1 MMLGTVL
8 KTLSLI
14 VFNGIMI
21 VLVVM
26 YGKIF
31 CKYSY
36 AFSFSLPL
44 YGTVFFYV
52 CFVCKYRRLNVFAPV
67 HLQMR
72 PQVLKILHRQ
82 ALLNGFVWSA
92 NYVCLLSANS
102 FVPGLF
108 QVVINESNLVVVFL
122 MSMFLM
128 GNRYHK
134 SQWFCFVL
142 VLVGGLMPLAGSQT
156 GEITIKW
163 FLLYLLGAWAIG
175 FANLITENVMRN
187 LYVTTGREAPNDKIS
202 LIPETQFLT
211 LTNFYG
217 IFCVLALF
225 WVPQLAQ
232 GGEWLG
238 YFTRGMACLWT
249 GQCNAD
255 DSKMCASHGHENDK
269 MIGLLSMWL
278 SSTFSFLSAGIAANI
293 QRDRDVVYVTVA
305 LTLAP
310 VLSMCLFM
318 VQVSRFYDVPTNLE
332 LCANIVTFAGGFGYK
347 VCSHM
352 RSTRSAKSSTLTK
365 IFKFEPPS
373 DGLTHQFEPDVSTN
387 EEA

>member
-1 MMLGTVL
+1 
-8 KTLSLI
+8 
-14 VFNGIMI
+14 
-21 VLVVM
+21 
-26 YGKIF
+26 
-31 CKYSY
+31 
-36 AFSFSLPL
+36 
-44 YGTVFFYV
+44 
-52 CFVCKYRRLNVFAPV
+52 
-67 HLQMR
+67 
-72 PQVLKILHRQ
+72 
-82 ALLNGFVWSA
+82 
-92 NYVCLLSANS
+92 
-102 FVPGLF
+102 
-108 QVVINESNLVVVFL
+108 
-122 MSMFLM
+122 
-128 GNRYHK
+128 
-134 SQWFCFVL
+134 
-142 VLVGGLMPLAGSQT
+142 MPLAGSQT

-187 LYVTTGREAPNDKIS
+187 LYVTTGQEAPNDKIS
-202 LIPETQFLT
+202 LIPATQFLT

-238 YFTRGMACLWT
+238 YLTRGMACLWT

-255 DSKMCASHGHENDK
+255 DSKTCASHGHENDK

-278 SSTFSFLSAGIAANI
+278 SATFSFLSAVIAANI

-310 VLSMCLFM
+310 VLSMCLFI
-318 VQVSRFYDVPTNLE
+318 VQVSRFYDAPTNLE

-352 RSTRSAKSSTLTK
+352 WSTRSAKSSTLTK

-373 DGLTHQFEPDVSTN
+373 DGLAHQFEPDVSTC